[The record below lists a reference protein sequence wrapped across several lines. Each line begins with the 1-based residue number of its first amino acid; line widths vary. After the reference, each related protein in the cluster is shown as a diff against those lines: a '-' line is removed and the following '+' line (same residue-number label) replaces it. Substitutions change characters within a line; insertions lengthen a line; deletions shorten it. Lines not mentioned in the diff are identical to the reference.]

1 MMVTVSFWAGLVPLA
16 DNQKTVEV
24 EARDIRE
31 LLRKLTE
38 RFSGLRDPIKND
50 VAVVVDGVIYRNNR
64 SIKLT
69 DNAEVFLIR
78 RIAGG

>member
-1 MMVTVSFWAGLVPLA
+1 MVTVSLWAGLVPLA
-16 DNQKTVEV
+16 YNQKTVEV

-31 LLRKLTE
+31 LLSKLTK

-50 VAVVVDGVIYRNNR
+50 VAVVVDGVIYRNDR
-64 SIKLT
+64 SVKLM
-69 DNAEVFLIR
+69 DDSEVLLVR

>member
-1 MMVTVSFWAGLVPLA
+1 MVTVSLWAGLVPLA

-31 LLRKLTE
+31 LLAKLTK

-50 VAVVVDGVIYRNNR
+50 VAVVVDGVIYRNDR
-64 SIKLT
+64 SIKLM
-69 DNAEVFLIR
+69 DNSEVLLVR